1 MEQTLIPAQSY
12 AKRIIDAIDGLL
24 AAEATKRTTWQD
36 LQMLVLERPQTLRNA
51 LNAYLYKSI
60 SRSNNRY

>member
-1 MEQTLIPAQSY
+1 MEQTLTPAQSY

-24 AAEATKRTTWQD
+24 ATEAIKRETWQD